1 MNDAMK
7 KRLFGHRDDPPPE
20 ALEQVGTHPFGTVLG
35 AIGGALLGALI
46 GLAAGPVGSLACA
59 IGGAVLGG
67 LLGSGRAL
75 TKPVTGPAV
84 QAPPAE
90 PPARAA
96 EPVHPSEH
104 RHPTPPR

>member
-1 MNDAMK
+1 MNDTFRK
-7 KRLFGHRDDPPPE
+7 QLFGHRDDPVPE

-67 LLGSGRAL
+67 LLGSGRGITA
-75 TKPVTGPAV
+75 PVSGPAV
-84 QAPPAE
+84 QAP
-90 PPARAA
+90 AA
-96 EPVHPSEH
+96 EAPERPQAG
-104 RHPTPPR
+104 TPPR